1 MVKKNVQKHTVS
13 KELAK
18 LIHNNVAIDA
28 EFKASNK
35 SVLNQL
41 RSENYRWTD
50 LVSPKSKESTC
61 NKLLWTS
68 LVDTVA
74 IALPQS
80 DQDLLAMDTKEL
92 SDLEKQDKR
101 FARQKIGSKLK
112 DYKNAL
118 IRDQRPKRE
127 RVLKTDIEKFSNHIN
142 TAIEILQNTEE
153 DFPENMDLPLAIE
166 RLKELVIE

>member
-35 SVLNQL
+35 SVLDQL

-61 NKLLWTS
+61 NKLLWAS

-74 IALPQS
+74 MALPQS
-80 DQDLLAMDTKEL
+80 EQDLLAKDTKEL

-112 DYKNAL
+112 DY
-118 IRDQRPKRE
+118 
-127 RVLKTDIEKFSNHIN
+127 
-142 TAIEILQNTEE
+142 
-153 DFPENMDLPLAIE
+153 
-166 RLKELVIE
+166 